1 MRPSWL
7 HGGTYVGIA
16 RVLLLYVVK
25 GAMVSQK
32 TTETGTGLAHHGISL
47 MGLADHGAAARLQH
61 RCLNH
66 VLNCGS

>member
-1 MRPSWL
+1 
-7 HGGTYVGIA
+7 
-16 RVLLLYVVK
+16 
-25 GAMVSQK
+25 MVTWRHVRRDCESVIVIYSERHYGVTE